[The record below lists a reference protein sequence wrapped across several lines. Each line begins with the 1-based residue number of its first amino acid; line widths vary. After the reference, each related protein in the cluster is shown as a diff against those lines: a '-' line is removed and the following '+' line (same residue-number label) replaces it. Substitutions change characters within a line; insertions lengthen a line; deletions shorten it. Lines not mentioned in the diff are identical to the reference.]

1 LKHIGVAK
9 LHCMKNISRV
19 GIVKLSTSKV
29 SWIMVKFD
37 GKRFV
42 AWKIKIN
49 MVLKGEGVHGVVIE
63 NYKKLVGN

>member
-1 LKHIGVAK
+1 
-9 LHCMKNISRV
+9 
-19 GIVKLSTSKV
+19 
-29 SWIMVKFD
+29 MVKFD